1 MLAFSIR
8 DPFVIIIYEMRDR
21 MRKIYLI
28 FLAVVLV
35 GCSYHEDKIRSKQED
50 KLVLSTS
57 TYITEE
63 MKDEVMESRLQPSFA
78 AGFDNMDLL
87 YENCSDI
94 VLAGVVS
101 LDGADTIYPDG
112 TKSVF
117 GYTYGKFVVYDVL
130 KGDLSVGNIYDYTRN
145 GGIITQAQF
154 DATRPAASL
163 EKAERLRE
171 ENGFDEDL
179 TTQYINTVV
188 DGDINIEAGKTYLIY
203 LKADESNTFDI
214 KGFMYGLREVSL
226 PMSCELPLSI
236 SEDEM
241 SDLMILDNVTGEFE
255 SYEVY
260 LNNYIN
266 NHN

>member
-8 DPFVIIIYEMRDR
+8 DPFVIIIHEMRDR

-35 GCSYHEDKIRSKQED
+35 GCSYHEDMTQSKQEE
-50 KLVLSTS
+50 KLVLSTN

-63 MKDEVMESRLQPSFA
+63 MKEVMELRLQPSFA
-78 AGFDNMDLL
+78 ARFDDMNLL

-101 LDGADTIYPDG
+101 LDGADTIYPDS

-130 KGDLSVGNIYDYTRN
+130 KGDLSIGEIYNYTRN

-154 DATRPAASL
+154 DAIRPAASL

-179 TTQYINTVV
+179 TTQYINAVV
-188 DGDINIEAGKTYLIY
+188 DGDINIEAGKTYLMY
-203 LKADESNTFDI
+203 LQADENNTYDI
-214 KGFMYGLREVSL
+214 KGFMYGLREASL

-241 SDLMILDNVTGEFE
+241 SDLMTLDNVIGEFE
-255 SYEVY
+255 SYKAY
-260 LNNYIN
+260 LNKYIN

>member
-1 MLAFSIR
+1 MLAFSIGE
-8 DPFVIIIYEMRDR
+8 PFGIINYEMRDR

-35 GCSYHEDKIRSKQED
+35 GCSYHEDMTQSKQEE
-50 KLVLSTS
+50 KLVLSTN

-63 MKDEVMESRLQPSFA
+63 MKEVMESRLQPSFA
-78 AGFDNMDLL
+78 ARFDDMNLL

-130 KGDLSVGNIYDYTRN
+130 KGDLSIGEIYNYTRN

-154 DATRPAASL
+154 DAIRTAASL
-163 EKAERLRE
+163 EKAERLRD

-179 TTQYINTVV
+179 TMQYINTLVE
-188 DGDINIEAGKTYLIY
+188 GDINIEAGKTYLMY
-203 LKADESNTFDI
+203 LQADENNNTYSI

-236 SEDEM
+236 SKDEIT
-241 SDLMILDNVTGEFE
+241 DLMILDNITGEFE
-255 SYEVY
+255 SYEA
-260 LNNYIN
+260 YIN
-266 NHN
+266 KYIRNN

>member
-1 MLAFSIR
+1 
-8 DPFVIIIYEMRDR
+8 
-21 MRKIYLI
+21 
-28 FLAVVLV
+28 
-35 GCSYHEDKIRSKQED
+35 
-50 KLVLSTS
+50 
-57 TYITEE
+57 
-63 MKDEVMESRLQPSFA
+63 
-78 AGFDNMDLL
+78 MDLL

-101 LDGADTIYPDG
+101 LDGAYTIYPDG

-130 KGDLSVGNIYDYTRN
+130 KGDLSVGDIYDYTRN

-154 DATRPAASL
+154 DAIRPAASL

-179 TTQYINTVV
+179 TTQYINSVV
-188 DGDINIEAGKTYLIY
+188 DGDINIEAGKTSLMYLQ
-203 LKADESNTFDI
+203 ADENNTYNI
-214 KGFMYGLREVSL
+214 KGFMYGLHEVSL
-226 PMSCELPLSI
+226 PMRSELPLSI

-241 SDLMILDNVTGEFE
+241 LDLMTLDNVIGEFE
-255 SYEVY
+255 SYKAY
-260 LNNYIN
+260 LNKYIN

>member
-1 MLAFSIR
+1 
-8 DPFVIIIYEMRDR
+8 
-21 MRKIYLI
+21 
-28 FLAVVLV
+28 
-35 GCSYHEDKIRSKQED
+35 
-50 KLVLSTS
+50 
-57 TYITEE
+57 
-63 MKDEVMESRLQPSFA
+63 
-78 AGFDNMDLL
+78 MDLL

-101 LDGADTIYPDG
+101 LDGAYTIYPDG

-130 KGDLSVGNIYDYTRN
+130 KGDLSVGDIYDYTRN

-154 DATRPAASL
+154 DAIRPAASL

-179 TTQYINTVV
+179 TTQYINSVV
-188 DGDINIEAGKTYLIY
+188 DGDINIEAGKTSLMYLQ
-203 LKADESNTFDI
+203 ADENNTYNI

-226 PMSCELPLSI
+226 PMRSELPLSI

-241 SDLMILDNVTGEFE
+241 LDLMTLDNVIGEFE
-255 SYEVY
+255 SYKAY
-260 LNNYIN
+260 LNKYIN

>member
-8 DPFVIIIYEMRDR
+8 DPFVIIIHEMRDR
-21 MRKIYLI
+21 MKKIYLI

-35 GCSYHEDKIRSKQED
+35 GCSYHEDKIQSRQEE

-63 MKDEVMESRLQPSFA
+63 IKDKVIESRFQPSFA
-78 AGFDNMDLL
+78 AGFDDMDLL

-130 KGDLSVGNIYDYTRN
+130 KGDLSVGDIYDYTRN

-154 DATRPAASL
+154 DAIRPAASL
-163 EKAERLRE
+163 EKAERLRK

-179 TTQYINTVV
+179 TTQYINSVV
-188 DGDINIEAGKTYLIY
+188 EGDINMEAGKTYLMY
-203 LKADESNTFDI
+203 LQADENNTYNI

-241 SDLMILDNVTGEFE
+241 SNLMIMDNVTGEFE

-260 LNNYIN
+260 LNKYIN